1 MPPAKAALQLEPDT
15 SLSQPVPQSTDIS
28 LPPRLP
34 NVIAGSDHNVTALR
48 AVQPLSPQ
56 RKANPYVF
64 QPRIPAIIG
73 EATFRGYLPVEGV
86 ISGQLNAAGGALTIK
101 QRPRNGRVES
111 VPELDGEI
119 TFKDMLRV
127 NGHVAGSIS
136 SEKGTLIVDASA
148 RVDASIDVAVAVI
161 AGVVNGDVVA
171 RERVELGQQAIIHG
185 NISTPNLAM
194 KPGATFQ
201 GDCRMLKS
209 SNS

>member
-1 MPPAKAALQLEPDT
+1 MPPAKAARQLEQEAG
-15 SLSQPVPQSTDIS
+15 LQQPVARPVDVS

-34 NVIAGSDHNVTALR
+34 NVIAGSDHNVSGLR
-48 AVQPLSPQ
+48 AVQPQAPQ

-64 QPRIPAIIG
+64 QSRMPVITG
-73 EATFRGYLPVEGV
+73 EAAYRGYLPIEGV
-86 ISGQLNAAGGALTIK
+86 ISGQLNASGGALTIK
-101 QRPRNGRVES
+101 QRAHTGRVES
-111 VPELDGEI
+111 VPELNGEI

-136 SEKGTLIVDASA
+136 SEKGTLIVDSSA
-148 RVDASIDVAVAVI
+148 RVDAVIGVAVAVI
-161 AGVVNGDVVA
+161 AGVVNGDVVG
-171 RERVELGQQAIIHG
+171 RERVELGPQAVIHG

-209 SNS
+209 NS

>member
-15 SLSQPVPQSTDIS
+15 SSSPVAQPTSIS

-34 NVIAGSDHNVTALR
+34 SVRARSDHNVAALR
-48 AVQPLSPQ
+48 AVQAQTPE
-56 RKANPYVF
+56 RKPNPYIF
-64 QPRIPAIIG
+64 QPRIPVITG
-73 EATFRGYLPVEGV
+73 EAAYRGYVTVEGV
-86 ISGQLNAAGGALTIK
+86 ISGQLNATGGVLTVK
-101 QRPRNGRVES
+101 QRPRNGRVDS
-111 VPELDGEI
+111 LPELNGEI

-127 NGHVAGSIS
+127 NGHVAGKIL

-148 RVDASIDVAVAVI
+148 RVDASVDVAVAMI
-161 AGVVNGDVVA
+161 AGTVNGDVIG
-171 RERVELGQQAIIHG
+171 RDRVELGPQAVIHG

-209 SNS
+209 DS

>member
-1 MPPAKAALQLEPDT
+1 MPPAKAALQLERDA
-15 SLSQPVPQSTDIS
+15 SLSQPIAQPTDIS
-28 LPPRLP
+28 LPSRLP
-34 NVIAGSDHNVTALR
+34 NAIAGSDHNVAALR
-48 AVQPLSPQ
+48 AVRPLSPP
-56 RKANPYVF
+56 RKTNPFLF
-64 QPRIPAIIG
+64 QPRIPAITG
-73 EATFRGYLPVEGV
+73 EATYRGYLPVEGV
-86 ISGQLNAAGGALTIK
+86 ISGQLNATGGVLTIK

-136 SEKGTLIVDASA
+136 SEKGTLIVDAAA

-161 AGVVNGDVVA
+161 AGVVNGDVVG
-171 RERVELGQQAIIHG
+171 RERVELGQEAIIYG
-185 NISTPNLAM
+185 NISTPNLSM

-209 SNS
+209 TS

>member
-1 MPPAKAALQLEPDT
+1 MPLAKAAQQSEPVA
-15 SLSQPVPQSTDIS
+15 SLSQPVAQPNDIR
-28 LPPRLP
+28 LPSRLP
-34 NVIAGSDHNVTALR
+34 NVIAGSDHHVSALR
-48 AVQPLSPQ
+48 AVQPLAPQ
-56 RKANPYVF
+56 RKANPFLFHARNPV
-64 QPRIPAIIG
+64 ITG
-73 EATFRGYLPVEGV
+73 EATYRGYMPVEGV
-86 ISGQLNAAGGALTIK
+86 ISGQLSATGGALTIK

-119 TFKDMLRV
+119 MFKDMLRV

-161 AGVVNGDVVA
+161 AGIVNGDVVA
-171 RERVELGQQAIIHG
+171 RERIELGQQAIING
-185 NISTPNLAM
+185 NISTPNLSM

-209 SNS
+209 NS

>member
-1 MPPAKAALQLEPDT
+1 MPSAKAALQLERDT
-15 SLSQPVPQSTDIS
+15 ILSQPVGQQTDIS

-34 NVIAGSDHNVTALR
+34 NVIAGPDHNGGALR
-48 AVQPLSPQ
+48 AVRPLPSQ
-56 RKANPYVF
+56 RKTNPFLF
-64 QPRIPAIIG
+64 QPRIPVIIG
-73 EATFRGYLPVEGV
+73 EATYRGYLPVEGV
-86 ISGQLNAAGGALTIK
+86 ISGQLNATGGALTIK

-111 VPELDGEI
+111 IPELDGEI

-148 RVDASIDVAVAVI
+148 RVDACIDVAVAVI
-161 AGVVNGDVVA
+161 AGVVNGDVVG

-185 NISTPNLAM
+185 NISTPNLSM
-194 KPGATFQ
+194 KRGATFQ

-209 SNS
+209 NT

>member
-1 MPPAKAALQLEPDT
+1 MPPAKAALQLEPDA
-15 SLSQPVPQSTDIS
+15 SLSQPVTQPTDIS

-34 NVIAGSDHNVTALR
+34 NVIAGSEHNATGLR
-48 AVQPLSPQ
+48 AVQSQAL
-56 RKANPYVF
+56 RKPNPFIF
-64 QPRIPAIIG
+64 QARMPVITG
-73 EATFRGYLPVEGV
+73 EAAYRGYLAVEGM
-86 ISGQLNAAGGALTIK
+86 ISGQLNAAGSGLTIK

-148 RVDASIDVAVAVI
+148 RVDASINVAVAVI
-161 AGVVNGDVVA
+161 AGVVNGDIVG

-185 NISTPNLAM
+185 NISTPNLSM

-209 SNS
+209 NS

>member
-1 MPPAKAALQLEPDT
+1 MSPAKAARQLEPEA
-15 SLSQPVPQSTDIS
+15 SSQQPVAPEDIS

-34 NVIAGSDHNVTALR
+34 NVIAGSDHNVSGLR
-48 AVQPLSPQ
+48 AVQPQAPQ

-64 QPRIPAIIG
+64 QSRMPVITG
-73 EATFRGYLPVEGV
+73 EAAYRGYLPIEGV
-86 ISGQLNAAGGALTIK
+86 ISGQLNATGGALTIK
-101 QRPRNGRVES
+101 QRPHTGRVES
-111 VPELDGEI
+111 VPELNGEI

-148 RVDASIDVAVAVI
+148 RVDAVIDVAVAVI
-161 AGVVNGDVVA
+161 AGVVNGEVVG
-171 RERVELGQQAIIHG
+171 RERVELGPQAVING

-209 SNS
+209 NS

>member
-15 SLSQPVPQSTDIS
+15 SLSHTVSQPTDIS

-34 NVIAGSDHNVTALR
+34 NVIAGSDHNVAPLR
-48 AVQPLSPQ
+48 AVQPLPPP
-56 RKANPYVF
+56 RKTNPFVF
-64 QPRIPAIIG
+64 QPRIPVITG
-73 EATFRGYLPVEGV
+73 EASYRGYVPVEGV
-86 ISGQLNAAGGALTIK
+86 ISGQLNATGGALTIK
-101 QRPRNGRVES
+101 QRPRNGRLNS
-111 VPELDGEI
+111 APELNGEI

-148 RVDASIDVAVAVI
+148 RIDASIDVAVAVI

-171 RERVELGQQAIIHG
+171 RERVELGPQAIING
-185 NISTPNLAM
+185 NISTPNLSM

-209 SNS
+209 NS

>member
-1 MPPAKAALQLEPDT
+1 MPSAKAALQLEPDT
-15 SLSQPVPQSTDIS
+15 SLSQPITQPTDIS

-34 NVIAGSDHNVTALR
+34 NVIAGSDHNVAGLR
-48 AVQPLSPQ
+48 AVQPQPPH

-64 QPRIPAIIG
+64 QPRMPVITG
-73 EATFRGYLPVEGV
+73 EVAYRGYLPVEGV
-86 ISGQLNAAGGALTIK
+86 ISGQLNATGGALTIK
-101 QRPRNGRVES
+101 QRPRNGRGES

-136 SEKGTLIVDASA
+136 SENGTLIVDASA

-161 AGVVNGDVVA
+161 AGVVNGDVVG

-185 NISTPNLAM
+185 NISTPNLSM

-209 SNS
+209 NS

>member
-1 MPPAKAALQLEPDT
+1 MSPAKAALQLEPET
-15 SLSQPVPQSTDIS
+15 SLSQPVAQPTDIS
-28 LPPRLP
+28 LPRRLP
-34 NVIAGSDHNVTALR
+34 NVIASGSDHNVAALR
-48 AVQPLSPQ
+48 AVQPLPPQ
-56 RKANPYVF
+56 RKANPFVF

-73 EATFRGYLPVEGV
+73 EASYRGYLPVEGV
-86 ISGQLNAAGGALTIK
+86 ISGQLNATGGALTIK

-111 VPELDGEI
+111 GPELNGEI
-119 TFKDMLRV
+119 VFKDMLRV
-127 NGHVAGSIS
+127 NGHVAGSIY

-161 AGVVNGDVVA
+161 AGVVNGDVVG

-185 NISTPNLAM
+185 NISTPNLSM

-201 GDCRMLKS
+201 GDCSMMK

>member
-15 SLSQPVPQSTDIS
+15 SSSQPVPQATTIG

-34 NVIAGSDHNVTALR
+34 SIRAGSDHNVAALR
-48 AVQPLSPQ
+48 AVQAQTPE
-56 RKANPYVF
+56 RKTNPYIF
-64 QPRIPAIIG
+64 QPRIPVITGDAVY
-73 EATFRGYLPVEGV
+73 RGYIPVEGV
-86 ISGQLNAAGGALTIK
+86 ISGQLNATGGLLTVK
-101 QRPRNGRVES
+101 QRPRNGRVDS

-127 NGHVAGSIS
+127 NGHVAGKIL

-148 RVDASIDVAVAVI
+148 RVDASVDVAVAVI
-161 AGVVNGDVVA
+161 AGAVNGDVVG
-171 RERVELGQQAIIHG
+171 RDRVELGPQAVIHG
-185 NISTPNLAM
+185 NISTPNLSM

-209 SNS
+209 DS

>member
-15 SLSQPVPQSTDIS
+15 SSSQPVAQPTSIS

-34 NVIAGSDHNVTALR
+34 SVKAGSDHHVAALR
-48 AVQPLSPQ
+48 AVQTPE
-56 RKANPYVF
+56 RKPNPYIF
-64 QPRIPAIIG
+64 QPRIPVIMG
-73 EATFRGYLPVEGV
+73 EVAYRGYVQVEGV
-86 ISGQLNAAGGALTIK
+86 ISGQLNATGGALAIK
-101 QRPRNGRVES
+101 QRPRNGRVDA

-127 NGHVAGSIS
+127 NGHVAGRIL

-148 RVDASIDVAVAVI
+148 RVDASVDVAVAVI
-161 AGVVNGDVVA
+161 AGTVNGDVVG
-171 RERVELGQQAIIHG
+171 RDRVELGSQAVIHG
-185 NISTPNLAM
+185 NISTPNLSM

-209 SNS
+209 NS

>member
-1 MPPAKAALQLEPDT
+1 MPPAKAALQLEPDA
-15 SLSQPVPQSTDIS
+15 SSSQPVLPATELT

-34 NVIAGSDHNVTALR
+34 NVRAGSDNVTNLR
-48 AVQPLSPQ
+48 AVQPQPPP
-56 RKANPYVF
+56 RKENPYIF
-64 QPRIPAIIG
+64 QPRIPVITG
-73 EATFRGYLPVEGV
+73 EIAYRGYMPVEGV
-86 ISGQLNAAGGALTIK
+86 ISGQMNATGSALTIK

-127 NGHVAGSIS
+127 NGHVAGTIS

-161 AGVVNGDVVA
+161 AGAVNGDVVG
-171 RERVELGQQAIIHG
+171 RERVELGQQAVIHG
-185 NISTPNLAM
+185 NISTPNLSM

-201 GDCRMLKS
+201 GDCRMLKA
-209 SNS
+209 NS

>member
-1 MPPAKAALQLEPDT
+1 MPPAKAALQLQPNI
-15 SLSQPVPQSTDIS
+15 SLSQAIARPTDVS

-34 NVIAGSDHNVTALR
+34 NVIAGSDHNMSGLR
-48 AVQPLSPQ
+48 AVQPQAPQ

-64 QPRIPAIIG
+64 QPRMPVITG
-73 EATFRGYLPVEGV
+73 EVAYRGYLPVEGV

-101 QRPRNGRVES
+101 QRPRNSRVES
-111 VPELDGEI
+111 VPELNGEI

-127 NGHVAGSIS
+127 NGHIAGTIS
-136 SEKGTLIVDASA
+136 SEKGTLIIDASA

-185 NISTPNLAM
+185 NISTPNLSM

-209 SNS
+209 NS

>member
-1 MPPAKAALQLEPDT
+1 MPPAKAALQLEPDA
-15 SLSQPVPQSTDIS
+15 SLSQPVTQPTDIS

-34 NVIAGSDHNVTALR
+34 NVIAGSEHNATGLR
-48 AVQPLSPQ
+48 AVHSQAQ
-56 RKANPYVF
+56 RKPNPFIF
-64 QPRIPAIIG
+64 QARMPVITG
-73 EATFRGYLPVEGV
+73 EAAYRGYLAVEGM
-86 ISGQLNAAGGALTIK
+86 ISGQLNAAGSGLTIK

-161 AGVVNGDVVA
+161 AGVVNGDIVG

-185 NISTPNLAM
+185 NISTPNLSM

-209 SNS
+209 NS

>member
-15 SLSQPVPQSTDIS
+15 CSSQPVAQPTNIS

-34 NVIAGSDHNVTALR
+34 SVRAGSDHNVAVLR
-48 AVQPLSPQ
+48 AVQAQTPE
-56 RKANPYVF
+56 RKTNPYIF
-64 QPRIPAIIG
+64 QPRIPVITG
-73 EATFRGYLPVEGV
+73 EAAYRGYVPVEGV
-86 ISGQLNAAGGALTIK
+86 ISGQLNATGGLLTVK
-101 QRPRNGRVES
+101 QRPRNGRVDS
-111 VPELDGEI
+111 LPELDGEI

-127 NGHVAGSIS
+127 NGHVAGKIL

-148 RVDASIDVAVAVI
+148 RVDASVDVAVAMI
-161 AGVVNGDVVA
+161 AGTVNGDVIG
-171 RERVELGQQAIIHG
+171 RDRVELGPQAVIHG

-209 SNS
+209 DS